1 MEEKKLDVVPYSGIS
16 KEPTRYP
23 VALNK
28 KENGYY
34 QIIALISGKWSSICP
49 TLFASVPPADKEI
62 NRIIALNH
70 GMFYRMTEE
79 QKEVLV

>member
-1 MEEKKLDVVPYSGIS
+1 MKEQEQEKQ
-16 KEPTRYP
+16 PTRYP
-23 VALNK
+23 VALSK
-28 KENGYY
+28 DKNGYY
-34 QIIALISGKWSSICP
+34 KIIAKVNGKWSYMSQ
-49 TLFASVPPADKEI
+49 TVFSSVEKADHEI